1 MVGVLVVLLTVRLGL
16 ALIRELKNVVTP
28 VGTSVL
34 TNLAPLVT
42 SEPTAVGPEV
52 LVWTSNN
59 MAPLLPG
66 PSWVMD

>member
-1 MVGVLVVLLTVRLGL
+1 MVGVLVVLLTVRLGRVV
-16 ALIRELKNVVTP
+16 IRELKNVVTP

-34 TNLAPLVT
+34 TSLAPLVT
-42 SEPTAVGPEV
+42 SEPAVVGPEV

-66 PSWVMD
+66 PSSVMD